1 MNYKLYS
8 IVPFEQERD
17 RWRATIRRLDG
28 RKIRVAV
35 SYVTTSA
42 DTLTS
47 EAAIDLAKQG
57 IDRHSR
63 MPAGPPARRAAAGIG
78 RHTRTPLN
86 RTPASGLPKA
96 IRRTNRHKTG
106 AP

>member
-1 MNYKLYS
+1 MNYKIYS
-8 IVPFEQERD
+8 IVPFERERD
-17 RWRATIRRLDG
+17 QWRATIRRLDG

-78 RHTRTPLN
+78 RHQDAPKPNPRQ
-86 RTPASGLPKA
+86 RSSKGHPANKPA
-96 IRRTNRHKTG
+96 
-106 AP
+106 

>member
-8 IVPFEQERD
+8 IVPFERERD

-35 SYVTTSA
+35 LYVTTSA

-57 IDRHSR
+57 IDRYSR
-63 MPAGPPARRAAAGIG
+63 MPRRAAAGIG
-78 RHTRTPLN
+78 RHQDAHKPNPRQPLSKGH
-86 RTPASGLPKA
+86 PANKPA
-96 IRRTNRHKTG
+96 
-106 AP
+106 

>member
-1 MNYKLYS
+1 MAGGINDRMIDFSFKSMRPIFLRPPHVWMASS
-8 IVPFEQERD
+8 IVPFERERD
-17 RWRATIRRLDG
+17 QWRATIRRLDG

-42 DTLTS
+42 DTLPS

-63 MPAGPPARRAAAGIG
+63 MPAGPPARQG
-78 RHTRTPLN
+78 RSR
-86 RTPASGLPKA
+86 
-96 IRRTNRHKTG
+96 
-106 AP
+106 